1 MEQKY
6 GMLVAAV
13 VVATAAVTI
22 QYLEKV
28 VEVKELLNQIILV
41 MEDLARITQVVVVEV
56 LLEKFHQL
64 VVLEEMVEM
73 E

>member
-41 MEDLARITQVVVVEV
+41 MEALLQQIQVVVVV
-56 LLEKFHQL
+56 VPLEKLTPLQ
-64 VVLEEMVEM
+64 V
-73 E
+73 